1 MTEKPVECSVP
12 VHDWEQ
18 ISKETTFSVVI
29 QDQND
34 AIGTIHA
41 SIFRC
46 KRCKILRFFSNK

>member
-18 ISKETTFSVVI
+18 ISKETNFTVVREK
-29 QDQND
+29 ND

-46 KRCKILRFFSNK
+46 KRCKVLRFFSNK